1 MAMVFASRYDAF
13 MFLLFSNFVVLVFTY
28 NIFRRLRLS
37 HLSGISAL
45 AVIALYLTSRVNGMV
60 SWIFNFPL
68 TQPEGWTKTSTWI
81 SHWLLQTIW
90 VPVQS
95 LGVEPLGQAIAGT
108 QTTRIPDAVWIVG
121 VALLGT
127 ALVFSF
133 IRTSREQIFLL
144 LVSFLLI
151 AFVVMSFNGRLDRDL
166 FKLSGRYVLPVFSFV
181 VGYSVFLS
189 RSPFQLMEIKPL
201 RNFTITALSAIHAL
215 SLHAVIETNIDGQS
229 FSVEPIWVGADGWW
243 WAGLPLGPNFIIIF
257 GSFSFSWFLLKAWSI
272 IDSHGV
278 DDLIIRNEN
287 SK

>member
-1 MAMVFASRYDAF
+1 
-13 MFLLFSNFVVLVFTY
+13 MFLLFSNFVVLLITLDV
-28 NIFRRLRLS
+28 FRRLRLRY
-37 HLSGISAL
+37 LAGTAAL
-45 AVIALYLTSRVNGMV
+45 ALIALYLTSRVNGMV

-95 LGVEPLGQAIAGT
+95 LGVEPLGQPIAGT
-108 QTTRIPDAVWIVG
+108 QPTLMPDAVWIVG
-121 VALLGT
+121 VALLGA

-133 IRTSREQIFLL
+133 IRTSRKQIFLL

-181 VGYSVFLS
+181 IGYSIFLS

-201 RNFTITALSAIHAL
+201 RNFTIAALSAIHAL
-215 SLHAVIETNIDGQS
+215 SLHAIIETNVDGQS
-229 FSVEPIWVGADGWW
+229 FSIEPIWVGADGWW
-243 WAGLPLGPNFIIIF
+243 WVGLPLGPNFIIIF
-257 GSFSFSWFLLKAWSI
+257 GSFGFTWFLMKAWSI
-272 IDSHGV
+272 IGAYGV
-278 DDLIIRNEN
+278 DDLIIRKEN